1 MLKVQS
7 IQSHHNLLQYITQL
21 HPAAKY
27 LLSRLTLA
35 SHRNIMAAAAFDY
48 GFTLPNGSKIIHGEG
63 VMVKDAYPPEL
74 NIPGQLQVFSPGGKA
89 DSQTPCFCGP
99 HGIFSFDVNLRMPR
113 HVHMSPK
120 ASGQGNRYIVEKILV
135 MNGVALAELSGE
147 IYVVPPNTMV
157 LIGPG
162 VPHTWTACPP
172 GLDLQDLGISGD
184 EKIVSEGKFIAVYEY
199 EQPTGFFPTAQTN
212 VLREESEYVNCDD
225 LHGIKIPAFTLE
237 QLKEDAWFVWGRGV
251 RKLNR

>member
-1 MLKVQS
+1 MS
-7 IQSHHNLLQYITQL
+7 
-21 HPAAKY
+21 
-27 LLSRLTLA
+27 
-35 SHRNIMAAAAFDY
+35 AAAFNY
-48 GFTLPNGSKIIHGEG
+48 GFTLSNGTKFIHGEG

-74 NIPGQLQVFSPGGKA
+74 NIPGQLQFFSPGGEV

-99 HGIFSFDVNLRMPR
+99 HGVFLFDDNLRMPR

-120 ASGQGNRYIVEKILV
+120 ASGGGNRYIVEKILV
-135 MNGVALAELSGE
+135 MNGVALAELCGE

-184 EKIVSEGKFIAVYEY
+184 EKIASEGKFIAVFEY
-199 EQPTGFFPTAQTN
+199 EKPTGFFPTAQTN
-212 VLREESEYVNCDD
+212 VLKEEGEYIKCDE
-225 LHGIKIPAFTLE
+225 LHEIQIPAFTLE
-237 QLKEDAWFVWGRGV
+237 QLKKDAWFVWGRGA
-251 RKLNR
+251 RKISQ

>member
-1 MLKVQS
+1 
-7 IQSHHNLLQYITQL
+7 
-21 HPAAKY
+21 
-27 LLSRLTLA
+27 
-35 SHRNIMAAAAFDY
+35 MAAASFDY

-74 NIPGQLQVFSPGGKA
+74 KIPGQLHVFSPGGKA
-89 DSQTPCFCGP
+89 DAQTPCFCGP
-99 HGIFSFDVNLRMPR
+99 HGIFPFDVNLRMPR
-113 HVHMSPK
+113 HVHMSPQV
-120 ASGQGNRYIVEKILV
+120 SGPGKRYIVEKILV

-184 EKIVSEGKFIAVYEY
+184 EKIVSEGKFIAVFEY
-199 EQPTGFFPTAQTN
+199 EMPTAFFPTAQTH
-212 VLREESEYVNCDD
+212 VLKAVCLGERSPEAQPM
-225 LHGIKIPAFTLE
+225 IPLGGHDGKRVAGYGSRVGQVIIDNASQCHLITSF
-237 QLKEDAWFVWGRGV
+237 
-251 RKLNR
+251 